1 MSKKNPLS
9 EKFKARDHQII
20 ESDDVL
26 PLGSRIMFFIGSKG
40 SSKTTTILNL
50 LSLKESPYKK
60 YFKNII
66 LISPS
71 AHADSKLGKLYEE
84 LDRDGKVYDELN
96 EETIDSV
103 VDQLETWN
111 AEAKKPIENLIIID
125 DSSDKLPTG
134 KKPSSITKLFTNSRH
149 WNASVWLVSHKFTS
163 IPTIIRN
170 QVDCLFIFKTN
181 SKYEIKSFQTN
192 LNVDEHVFERN
203 LAEATSKPY
212 GFMFLNLIGGKPKY
226 YDRFDELP
234 DK

>member
-50 LSLKESPYKK
+50 LTLKESPYKK
-60 YFKNII
+60 YFKNIV

-96 EETIDSV
+96 DDTINSV
-103 VDQLETWN
+103 VEQLEEWN
-111 AEAKKPIENLIIID
+111 SESKKSIENLVIID

-149 WNASVWLVSHKFTS
+149 WNCSVWLVSHKFTS
-163 IPTIIRN
+163 IPPIIRN
-170 QVDCLFIFKTN
+170 QADCMFLFKTN
-181 SKYEIKSFQTN
+181 SKYEIESMKRN
-192 LNVDEHVFERN
+192 LNVDDDVFTRN

-212 GFMFLNLIGGKPKY
+212 SFMFLNLIGGRPKY